1 MLFFSFK
8 LPISLAKNSDIITVP
23 TFATAGF
30 ILLSFT
36 CILFS
41 AYHLAHQTP
50 KRTNSAPTMITMNNF
65 NHKSEENNKNK
76 TVNEHI
82 SAPKLKTEMNT
93 LPSTFL
99 VSNINKDTSNLSP
112 AVKATLFRM
121 IPNDLPMA
129 YQRISSPYGVRI
141 HPITG
146 QSKRHLGMDLTCPNG
161 GTVYAT
167 ADGVVELTRPSNQG
181 YGNLIKI
188 RHGFGFMSMYAH
200 LQRFLVKTGQFIE
213 KGDPIALCGNTGSS
227 TGPHLHYEI
236 RFLAQTLDPKD
247 FLNWHPDN
255 FNQLFKQQN
264 HIHWSSLVNNI
275 NGLIQLQGLLER
287 TTKPSSIKES
297 GEVHRDNYHDELQ
310 SFGLDEDGWENV
322 KTSAVASK

>member
-1 MLFFSFK
+1 MLLFSFK
-8 LPISLAKNSDIITVP
+8 LPASLTKNSDIITVP

-30 ILLSFT
+30 ILLSFI

-41 AYHLAHQTP
+41 AYHLAHQIP
-50 KRTNSAPTMITMNNF
+50 KHTISAPTMITMHNF
-65 NHKSEENNKNK
+65 NHQSPEHKDE
-76 TVNEHI
+76 TADEHI
-82 SAPKLKTEMNT
+82 SAPKLKRKTNT
-93 LPSTFL
+93 LLPTFL

-121 IPNDLPMA
+121 IPNDLLMA

-161 GTVYAT
+161 GTIYAT

-213 KGDPIALCGNTGSS
+213 KGDPIALCGNTGAS

-236 RFLAQTLDPKD
+236 RFLGQTIDPKD

-255 FNQLFKQQN
+255 FNQLFKQQD
-264 HIHWSSLVNNI
+264 HIHWSSLINNI

-287 TTKPSSIKES
+287 TTKSSSIKES
-297 GEVHRDNYHDELQ
+297 GEVDRGNYHDELQ
-310 SFGLDEDGWENV
+310 NFGLDEDGWENV
-322 KTSAVASK
+322 KTSAIAIK

>member
-1 MLFFSFK
+1 
-8 LPISLAKNSDIITVP
+8 
-23 TFATAGF
+23 
-30 ILLSFT
+30 
-36 CILFS
+36 
-41 AYHLAHQTP
+41 
-50 KRTNSAPTMITMNNF
+50 MITMHDLNN
-65 NHKSEENNKNK
+65 NSQETKNETTDK
-76 TVNEHI
+76 HALPSNSNAKTDTLLPTFLALNINGDTVN
-82 SAPKLKTEMNT
+82 LN
-93 LPSTFL
+93 
-99 VSNINKDTSNLSP
+99 P

-167 ADGVVELTRPSNQG
+167 ADGVVELTRPSHQG

-200 LQRFLVKTGQFIE
+200 LQGFLVKTGQFIE

-236 RFLAQTLDPKD
+236 RFLGQALDPKD

-264 HIHWSSLVNNI
+264 HIHWSSLINNI